1 MEASTIITEPSS
13 TSVQPTQITKPGF
26 TTIIVEIKTEEKIG
40 LITLNRPQVKNAID
54 FVLRQELFEAI
65 VKLENDPEVRVIIL
79 TGGPQV
85 FAAGADIAALLKNS
99 ALETFNRVSLW
110 ELTFRMEKCRKPII
124 AAIAGHCLGGGCEL
138 AMACDIRIAA
148 ESGRFGQPEIN
159 IGIIPGGGGLSR
171 LPRLVGIAKA
181 KEMVFSGK
189 IISAEEALRI
199 NLVNKVVPDEKLM
212 EETLKMAQAFA
223 KHSPVALGL
232 AKYALQN
239 TANVDIYSAETMEN
253 ALFSLAF
260 ASEDQ
265 KEGMTAFLE
274 KRKPQYQGR

>member
-1 MEASTIITEPSS
+1 MQYSTIIAE
-13 TSVQPTQITKPGF
+13 K
-26 TTIIVEIKTEEKIG
+26 KAEEKIG
-40 LITLNRPQVKNAID
+40 IITLNRPEVKNAID
-54 FVLRQELFEAI
+54 FVLRKEIIEAI
-65 VKLENDPEVRVIIL
+65 TQFENDPEVGAIVI
-79 TGGPQV
+79 TGGPKV
-85 FAAGADIAALLKNS
+85 FAAGSDIAALVNNS
-99 ALETFNRVSLW
+99 AHETFNRVSLW
-110 ELTFRMEKCRKPII
+110 ELTFKMEKSRKPFI
-124 AAIAGHCLGGGCEL
+124 AAVAGPCLGGGCEL

-148 ESGRFGQPEIN
+148 ESSKFGQPEIN
-159 IGIIPGGGGLSR
+159 IGIIPGGGGLTR

-189 IISAEEALRI
+189 LISAEEALSI

-212 EETLKMAQAFA
+212 EEAIKMTKMIA

-265 KEGMTAFLE
+265 KEGMNAFLE
-274 KRKPQYQGR
+274 KRKPQYLGR